1 MSPWI
6 MIDKSFLLK
15 GKFYVFLSQK
25 YLVQNH
31 LFVESNAMDGDILLH
46 FVFMNV
52 IKFDSAKMVAVAVS
66 FFLNSS

>member
-1 MSPWI
+1 M
-6 MIDKSFLLK
+6 MIDESFLLK

-52 IKFDSAKMVAVAVS
+52 MKFDSAKMVAVAVYFS
-66 FFLNSS
+66 

>member
-6 MIDKSFLLK
+6 MMIDESFLLK

-52 IKFDSAKMVAVAVS
+52 MKFDSAKMVAVAVYFS
-66 FFLNSS
+66 

>member
-1 MSPWI
+1 
-6 MIDKSFLLK
+6 MIDKSFRLK

-31 LFVESNAMDGDILLH
+31 LFVESNAMDGDILH

>member
-6 MIDKSFLLK
+6 MMIDESFLLK

-52 IKFDSAKMVAVAVS
+52 MKFDLAKMVAVAVYFS
-66 FFLNSS
+66 